1 MFSSFRQN
9 LVVLAVVSAVVF
21 LVFTPVL
28 MLVVGGAVAWPVAG
42 VSAASFGSSAFG
54 LMREYY

>member
-1 MFSSFRQN
+1 MFLFSSQI
-9 LVVLAVVSAVVF
+9 LVVLAVASAIVF
-21 LVFTPVL
+21 GVFTPVL

-42 VSAASFGSSAFG
+42 VSAASFGFSAFG